1 MEAITLRELLEAV
14 GGTLIGPAAGL
25 EQTVSH
31 VDTDSRNIHPG
42 SLFIPLVG
50 ERFDGHAYINSALEG
65 GAAGC
70 FTQRERE
77 SYREDRFYVKVKDT
91 QRALRDLA
99 AWYKDRFP
107 IPFVGVTGSV
117 GKTTAKDMIAAVLG
131 VKYKVL
137 KTEGNFNNNI
147 GLPLTLLRLDRT
159 YQMGVLEMGMDK
171 FGEIDYLGDIVRPEV
186 GVITNIGDAHI
197 EKLGSRENIFKA
209 KCELLP
215 HIRKENGLL
224 ILNADDELLVTLRG
238 NTPVKT
244 VFCGKCEGAEYRAQ
258 VTGGDGVSHIHCH
271 LTTPAMDRE
280 VKIPALGEHMI
291 YPTLI
296 AAAVG
301 EHFGLTA
308 DEIEKGISRFVPTR
322 MRMNL
327 VQRGENI
334 TILDD
339 TYNANPQSMRA
350 ALEVLSQTDATFR
363 VAVLGDMFELGEL
376 GPELHRGMGE
386 CAAALGNIDALLA
399 VGELAW
405 NIYDAAHQAGM
416 EGAIYAKDRAAAKPL
431 LANFI
436 RPGAVIL
443 VKASR
448 GMAFEE
454 LTRELQRLAPKN

>member
-70 FTQRERE
+70 LTQRERE
-77 SYREDRFYVKVKDT
+77 SYREDRFYIKVKDT

-224 ILNADDELLVTLRG
+224 ILNADDGLLVTLRG

-244 VFCGKCEGAEYRAQ
+244 VFCGRSEGAEYRAQ

-296 AAAVG
+296 AAAAG
-301 EHFGLTA
+301 ERLGLTP
-308 DEIEKGISRFVPTR
+308 DEIQRGLARFVPTR

-350 ALEVLSQTDATFR
+350 AIQVLSDSHSTWKA
-363 VAVLGDMFELGEL
+363 AVLGDMFELGPYSPALHMEVGEYL
-376 GPELHRGMGE
+376 GKQGIHCLV
-386 CAAALGNIDALLA
+386 A
-399 VGELAW
+399 VGDEAKH
-405 NIYDAAHQAGM
+405 IAQ
-416 EGAIYAKDRAAAKPL
+416 GAEKSGVERVFYCRTKGEAEKILPEIVKPDST
-431 LANFI
+431 
-436 RPGAVIL
+436 IL
-443 VKASR
+443 EKASR
-448 GMAFEE
+448 GMKLEDLTAKLVE
-454 LTRELQRLAPKN
+454 LTPEG

>member
-14 GGTLIGPAAGL
+14 GGTLIGTAAGL

-70 FTQRERE
+70 LTQRERE
-77 SYREDRFYVKVKDT
+77 SYREDRFYIKVKDT

-224 ILNADDELLVTLRG
+224 ILNADDEMLVTLRG

-244 VFCGKCEGAEYRAQ
+244 VFCGRSEGAELKK
-258 VTGGDGVSHIHCH
+258 S
-271 LTTPAMDRE
+271 
-280 VKIPALGEHMI
+280 
-291 YPTLI
+291 
-296 AAAVG
+296 
-301 EHFGLTA
+301 
-308 DEIEKGISRFVPTR
+308 
-322 MRMNL
+322 
-327 VQRGENI
+327 
-334 TILDD
+334 
-339 TYNANPQSMRA
+339 
-350 ALEVLSQTDATFR
+350 
-363 VAVLGDMFELGEL
+363 
-376 GPELHRGMGE
+376 
-386 CAAALGNIDALLA
+386 
-399 VGELAW
+399 
-405 NIYDAAHQAGM
+405 
-416 EGAIYAKDRAAAKPL
+416 
-431 LANFI
+431 
-436 RPGAVIL
+436 
-443 VKASR
+443 
-448 GMAFEE
+448 
-454 LTRELQRLAPKN
+454 